1 MQHQKQTK
9 TKVIHSLKQ
18 ADSLQWNLC
27 ANPQQLSSHQKERFD
42 PFVTFEFLH
51 ALEESDSA
59 VAETGW
65 LPHHLLETDSLGN
78 YLGVIPM
85 YLKHHSMGEYVFDY
99 GWADAF
105 NRAGGDYYPKLQ
117 IAIPFTPVT
126 GRRILLNSVTGDDEV
141 ETRLINK
148 TISLLNKYQA
158 SSLHLTFV
166 ERDTWK
172 KLGERGFL
180 QRMDQ
185 QFHWQNRDYESFQ
198 DFLATLSSKKRRN
211 ILRERKQALENDIV
225 IEHLTG
231 NSITEGHWDIFFE
244 FYQETGSRK
253 WGRPYLNRAFFSL
266 IGQTMA
272 ERILLIFCK
281 RNGRYVA
288 GALNFIGSDTLFGRY
303 WGCLEHHPCLHFEV
317 CYYQAIEYAII
328 NRLSYVEAGAQGEHK
343 LARGYTPN
351 FTYSAHWIANRNFR
365 EAVEHYLDSERTMV
379 RDDQYFLMQ
388 HSPYRKGL

>member
-9 TKVIHSLKQ
+9 TEIIHSLKQ
-18 ADSLQWNLC
+18 ANSLQWNSC
-27 ANPQQLSSHQKERFD
+27 ANPHQVSSDQKQRFD
-42 PFVTFEFLH
+42 PFVSFEFLH
-51 ALEESDSA
+51 ALEESESA

-65 LPHHLLETDSLGN
+65 FPHHLLEVDSNGN
-78 YLGVIPM
+78 YLGVMPM

-105 NRAGGDYYPKLQ
+105 NRAGGEYYPKLQ
-117 IAIPFTPVT
+117 VSIPFTPVT
-126 GRRILLNSVTGDDEV
+126 GRRILLNSENGDDEV
-141 ETRLINK
+141 ETRLISK
-148 TISLLNKYQA
+148 AISLLNQYQA
-158 SSLHLTFV
+158 SSLHLTFL

-172 KLGERGFL
+172 KLGEKGFL

-185 QFHWQNRDYESFQ
+185 QFHWQNREYQTFQ
-198 DFLATLSSKKRRN
+198 DFLVTLSSKKRRN

-231 NSITEGHWDIFFE
+231 NSITEEHWDVFFE

-253 WGRPYLNRAFFSL
+253 WGSPYLSRTFFSL
-266 IGQTMA
+266 VGQTMA

-281 RNGRYVA
+281 RNGRYIA

-317 CYYQAIEYAII
+317 CYYQAIEFAIK
-328 NRLSYVEAGAQGEHK
+328 NKLSYVEAGAQGEHK

-351 FTYSAHWIANRNFR
+351 YTYSVHWIANRNFR
-365 EAVEHYLDSERTMV
+365 DAVDHYLHSERTMV
-379 RDDQYFLMQ
+379 QDDRFFLMQ
-388 HSPYRKGL
+388 HSPYRRG